1 MALNIKNPEVD
12 RLAAE
17 VAAIT
22 GESKTEAVRQALS
35 ERHQRLRI
43 RVSESARAERI
54 QRFLAREVWS
64 RIPAAQLG
72 CAPSREERERILGF
86 GEDGV

>member
-1 MALNIKNPEVD
+1 MALNIKNLEVE

-54 QRFLAREVWS
+54 QRFLEREVWS
-64 RIPAAQLG
+64 RIPADQVG
-72 CAPSREERERILGF
+72 CAPSREERERILGL
-86 GEDGV
+86 GRDGV

>member
-1 MALNIKNPEVD
+1 MALNIKNPEVE

-35 ERHQRLRI
+35 ERHHRLRV
-43 RVSESARAERI
+43 RVSDCARAERI

-64 RIPAAQLG
+64 RIPAAQLA
-72 CAPSREERERILGF
+72 CAPSREERDRILGF
-86 GEDGV
+86 GQDGV